1 MLSFEYTCI
10 YYHDIS
16 LYIIIYLVRLFYFL
30 LCREIRKEMINYCED
45 EDSSSTDEEDLCK
58 PRPALRNRKN
68 QINYNENALIAQEH
82 GEDQKRPKEKI
93 R

>member
-1 MLSFEYTCI
+1 
-10 YYHDIS
+10 
-16 LYIIIYLVRLFYFL
+16 
-30 LCREIRKEMINYCED
+30 MINYCED